1 MHRLLSVHILLVT
14 DAGRNLHGQIG
25 EGWKQV
31 LESPDQLKPRPDNTR
46 VQFRIGV
53 GQPGGEELVVILDTE
68 RSIW

>member
-1 MHRLLSVHILLVT
+1 MHRLLSVHILLVR
-14 DAGRNLHGQIG
+14 DAGRNHHVRIG

-31 LESPDQLKPRPDNTR
+31 LESPDQLRARPDNTR

-53 GQPGGEELVVILDTE
+53 GQPRGEELVVILDTE